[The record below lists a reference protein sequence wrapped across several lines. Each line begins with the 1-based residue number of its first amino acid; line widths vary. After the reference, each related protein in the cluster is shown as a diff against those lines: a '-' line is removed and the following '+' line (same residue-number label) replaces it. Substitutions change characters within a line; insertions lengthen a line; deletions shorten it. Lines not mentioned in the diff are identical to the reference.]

1 MSSGCTKDSVNGAF
15 QEKFLPKYRY
25 DITWNPEKVNIAVHD
40 FLLSGGFYIIFNISG
55 LTLRLCGA
63 IGVMAKLSFSGE
75 IIGATT

>member
-40 FLLSGGFYIIFNISG
+40 FLLSGGFLHYLLI
-55 LTLRLCGA
+55 LAVLH
-63 IGVMAKLSFSGE
+63 
-75 IIGATT
+75 